1 MRATRVRLRDF
12 RNYAR
17 AEVDLAEGLT
27 VVTGPNGAGKTNLLE
42 AIYFACTARSPRT
55 SNDRELVRRGAPA
68 VRVELELA
76 DGLDRHLLEV
86 GFAAGEAKRIRV
98 DGGDVERPASVET
111 RPLVGVFMPERLELV
126 KGAPSTRRAHLD
138 QFAAALWPARG
149 ATRTAYGRTLAQ
161 RNALL
166 ARVRG
171 GATARSALDAWD
183 TELARHGLQL
193 MADRRSAATLLAPPF
208 SVRAAELGLPGA
220 AELEYRPRSA
230 ATTEAELVAELAER
244 QDADLERGFTVH
256 GPHRDDLRLA
266 LDGTPLRIYGSQGQQ
281 RTALLALLFAERDVL
296 GSERPGRGPLM
307 LLDDVMSELDSD
319 RRELLGELL
328 TGGGQA
334 VVTATEA
341 DHVPGAGDAAATVV
355 EVVGGEIAGVEVSA
369 A

>member
-12 RNYAR
+12 RNYER
-17 AEVDLAEGLT
+17 GEVDLAESLT

-55 SNDRELVRRGAPA
+55 SNDRELVRRGATA
-68 VRVELELA
+68 ARVELELSDGA
-76 DGLDRHLLEV
+76 DSHLLEV

-98 DGGDVERPASVET
+98 DGSDVDRPATVET

-126 KGAPSTRRAHLD
+126 KGAPSARRAHLD
-138 QFAAALWPARG
+138 QFAAALWPARA
-149 ATRTAYGRTLAQ
+149 ATRTAYGRALAQ

-166 ARVRG
+166 ARVSA
-171 GATARSALDAWD
+171 GATQRSALDAWD
-183 TELARHGLQL
+183 GELARHGLQL
-193 MADRRSAATLLAPPF
+193 MGDRRDAASLLSGPF
-208 SVRAAELGLPGA
+208 SARARELGLPGA
-220 AELEYRPRSA
+220 AELAYRPRSA
-230 ATTEAELVAELAER
+230 ATTEGELVAELSER

-266 LDGTPLRIYGSQGQQ
+266 LDGAPLRVYGSQGQQ

-296 GSERPGRGPLM
+296 ASERPGRGPLM
-307 LLDDVMSELDSD
+307 LLDDVMSELDSV

-341 DHVPGAGDAAATVV
+341 EHVPGAGDAATTVV
-355 EVVGGEIAGVEVSA
+355 EVAAGEIAGVEVSPA
-369 A
+369 